1 MDGNGRWIVIN
12 AANGIELEQGR
23 VTESST
29 EGMITMAMQIVA
41 ADAKEMVKF
50 IFVTVRPPGTWCP
63 LVTLTIPLA
72 QPFSMPPTSRSSF
85 QDKYH
90 QDHDNGRLRK
100 FQTFQSIVPLLL
112 KKISIA
118 FISLSFPL
126 HNALSLNSP
135 MKNATSSF
143 RGIGRVSSRRR
154 RPPSATSM

>member
-1 MDGNGRWIVIN
+1 MIN

-41 ADAKEMVKF
+41 ADAKEVVKF

-63 LVTLTIPLA
+63 LVMLTIPLA

-90 QDHDNGRLRK
+90 QDHDNGRLRN
-100 FQTFQSIVPLLL
+100 FQTAQSIVPILL

-126 HNALSLNSP
+126 HNTLSVKSQR
-135 MKNATSSF
+135 KNATSSF